1 MKIVRISAM
10 WCPAC
15 LVMRPIMNEIESI
28 FPNIEHI
35 EYDYDLDE
43 EEISKYNVGDILPVF
58 ILEDDKE
65 LVRIIGEK
73 KKEEIISILKEYIDE
88 K

>member
-1 MKIVRISAM
+1 MKLIKISAM

-15 LVMRPIMNEIESI
+15 LIMRNVINNLDIDIEQV
-28 FPNIEHI
+28 

-58 ILEDDKE
+58 ILEDDGKE
-65 LVRIIGEK
+65 ISRLIGENT
-73 KKEEIISILKEYIDE
+73 KEEVLEFIRSNTK
-88 K
+88 

>member
-1 MKIVRISAM
+1 MKLIRISAI

-15 LVMRPIMNEIESI
+15 LVMRPIMNEIENL

-35 EYDYDLDE
+35 EYDYDLDDE
-43 EEISKYNVGDILPVF
+43 VNNYNVGDILPVF
-58 ILEDDKE
+58 ILMDNDNEI
-65 LVRIIGEK
+65 VRIIGEK
-73 KKEEIISILKEYIDE
+73 KKEEIINILKEYTNE

>member
-1 MKIVRISAM
+1 MKIIRISAI

-35 EYDYDLDE
+35 EYDYDLDD
-43 EEISKYNVGDILPVF
+43 ISKYNVGDILPVF
-58 ILEDDKE
+58 ILEDNDKE

-73 KKEEIISILKEYIDE
+73 KKEEIINILKEYINE
-88 K
+88 

>member
-1 MKIVRISAM
+1 MKVIRVSAI

-15 LVMRPIMNEIESI
+15 LIMRPIMDSI
-28 FPNIEHI
+28 LSNYDFEQI

-43 EEISKYNVGDILPVF
+43 DEIKKYNVGKILPVF
-58 ILEDDKE
+58 IFMDGDNE
-65 LVRIIGEK
+65 VTRIIGEK
-73 KKEEIISILKEYIDE
+73 KLQEVEKLLKDVI

>member
-1 MKIVRISAM
+1 MKLIKISAM

-15 LVMRPIMNEIESI
+15 LIMRNVINNLDIDIEQV
-28 FPNIEHI
+28 

-58 ILEDDKE
+58 ILEDDGIE
-65 LVRIIGEK
+65 ISRLIGENT
-73 KKEEIISILKEYIDE
+73 KEEVLEFIRSNTK
-88 K
+88 

>member
-1 MKIVRISAM
+1 MKIIRVSAI

-15 LVMRPIMNEIESI
+15 LVMRPIMNEIEEM
-28 FPNIEHI
+28 FPNIEQI

-43 EEISKYNVGDILPVF
+43 DEIKKYNVGNILPVF
-58 ILEDDKE
+58 IVLDEDKE
-65 LVRIIGEK
+65 ITRIIGEK
-73 KKEEIISILKEYIDE
+73 KKEEIINILKEVV

>member
-1 MKIVRISAM
+1 MKLLRISAV

-15 LVMRPIMNEIESI
+15 IIMRPRVDKLLEEFPSIES
-28 FPNIEHI
+28 I
-35 EYDYDLDE
+35 EYDYDMDE
-43 EEISKYNVGDILPVF
+43 DIIEKYQIKDILPVF
-58 ILEDDKE
+58 ILCDNDKE

-73 KKEEIISILKEYIDE
+73 SIEQMKEILKGCL